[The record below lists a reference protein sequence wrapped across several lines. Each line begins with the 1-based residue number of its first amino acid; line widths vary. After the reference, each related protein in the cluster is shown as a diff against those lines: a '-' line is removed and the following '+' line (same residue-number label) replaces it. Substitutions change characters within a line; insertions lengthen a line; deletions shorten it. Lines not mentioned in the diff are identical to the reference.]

1 MERET
6 ITRRRLSDEVADRLE
21 RLIHSGEFE
30 LGDKL
35 PSERD
40 LMERFSVDQR
50 RQWPFR
56 QIIGVTN
63 I

>member
-35 PSERD
+35 PSERA

-50 RQWPFR
+50 
-56 QIIGVTN
+56 
-63 I
+63 